1 MALIMRILILGDIV
15 GHPGRKCVAKVLRD
29 LKNEYNINLCIA
41 NGENAKGGRG
51 LSVGAYDEL
60 INCGVDVITTGNHV
74 WDNREIHR
82 LFDENKTV
90 LRPANY
96 PPSNPGNGYILYDMG
111 KYVAA
116 VINLMGRVMLDAV
129 DCPFRKADE
138 ILEEIK
144 DKCKITIVDFHAEA
158 TSEKQAMGFYL
169 DGRVSAVFGTH
180 THVQTADGRILPKG
194 TGYITDVG
202 MCGTVNSV
210 IGMNTE
216 LAVNKFINKTP
227 IRLELCEDSEC
238 MINGV
243 IFEVDDAGKTT
254 GIERIYRYE
263 G

>member
-1 MALIMRILILGDIV
+1 MKILILGDIV
-15 GHPGRKCVAKVLRD
+15 GRPGRACVKKNLRN
-29 LKNEYNINLCIA
+29 LKNEFNIDLCIV

-74 WDNREIHR
+74 WDNREVLQ
-82 LFDENKTV
+82 LFEENKTV
-90 LRPANY
+90 IRPANF
-96 PPSNPGNGYILYDMG
+96 PPSNPGNGYILYDTG
-111 KYVAA
+111 KYNVC
-116 VINLMGRVMLDAV
+116 VINLMGRVLLEAV

-138 ILEEIK
+138 ILNEIK
-144 DKCKITIVDFHAEA
+144 DKCKIIIIDFHAEA

-180 THVQTADGRILPKG
+180 THVQTADERILPKG
-194 TGYITDVG
+194 LGYITDAG

-210 IGMNTE
+210 IGAEPE
-216 LAVNKFINKTP
+216 LAINRFISKMP
-227 IRLELCEDSEC
+227 GRLYLREEGQR

-243 IFEVDDAGKTT
+243 VFEINEAGQTI
-254 GIERIYRYE
+254 GVERIYRYE